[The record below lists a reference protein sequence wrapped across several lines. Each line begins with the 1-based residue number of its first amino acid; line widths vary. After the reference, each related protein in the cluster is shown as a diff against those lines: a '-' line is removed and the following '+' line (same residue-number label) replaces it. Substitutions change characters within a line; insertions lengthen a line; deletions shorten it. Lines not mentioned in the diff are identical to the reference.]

1 MSNTKRIEYKCK
13 YCGKNMHKIDFEIFN
28 GYCGKCREVIDWK
41 TILGD
46 IKDYEK

>member
-1 MSNTKRIEYKCK
+1 
-13 YCGKNMHKIDFEIFN
+13 MHKIDFEIFN